1 MDRRLWLIGVAALGT
16 AAIVL
21 IALLNSGN
29 DNNSQADAQS
39 AFCSSVSTLES
50 SVSSLTALDPS
61 SASKDDYQS
70 AVSDIESDWDAVKSA
85 ASDLGEATTS
95 ELQGAWD
102 TFKSAVDNV
111 PDDASVSDALNDVK
125 EAAQTLASTAKTTLS
140 GPDCS

>member
-29 DNNSQADAQS
+29 DNSQADAQS

-111 PDDASVSDALNDVK
+111 PNDASVSDALDDVK

>member
-29 DNNSQADAQS
+29 DNSQADAQS

-85 ASDLGEATTS
+85 VSDLGEATTS

-111 PDDASVSDALNDVK
+111 PNDASVSDALDDVK
-125 EAAQTLASTAKTTLS
+125 ESAQTLASTAKTTLS

>member
-29 DNNSQADAQS
+29 DNSQADAQS

-111 PDDASVSDALNDVK
+111 PHDASVSDALDDVK

>member
-1 MDRRLWLIGVAALGT
+1 MDRRMWLIGLAALGT

-21 IALLNSGN
+21 IALLNSG
-29 DNNSQADAQS
+29 DDNSQAAAKS

-50 SVSSLTALDPS
+50 SVSDLTALDPS

-70 AVSDIESDWDAVKSA
+70 AVSNIESDWDAVKSA

-95 ELQGAWD
+95 ELQDGWD
-102 TFKSAVDNV
+102 TFKSAVDDV

-125 EAAQTLASTAKTTLS
+125 AAAQTLASTAKTTLS